1 MLKLSDVSKV
11 HLTGEIQTR
20 ALNNINLEIGNG
32 EYVAI
37 TGPSGCGKST
47 LLSVLGLLDVPDGGS
62 YHFEGHARASG

>member
-47 LLSVLGLLDVPDGGS
+47 LLSVLGLLDGESAWHDAAATLP
-62 YHFEGHARASG
+62 EL